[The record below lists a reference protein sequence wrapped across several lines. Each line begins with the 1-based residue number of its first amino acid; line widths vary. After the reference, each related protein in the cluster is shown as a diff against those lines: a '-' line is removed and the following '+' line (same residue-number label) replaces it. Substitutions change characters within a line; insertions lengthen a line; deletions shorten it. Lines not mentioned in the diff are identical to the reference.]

1 MRVVRRRGAVPVAL
15 RLLVAA
21 VGSAAAVVLAAPA
34 TAAPAAAVPA
44 AAAAATAVSAA
55 AVPAAAAAASA
66 ADAVAETLAGEEVAA
81 PDDLGSRSLLVVSF
95 HRAAN
100 AGAREWRSAL
110 DDAPAAEGWSI
121 YSVVVL
127 EGAPGF
133 VRRMVVRTMRGEVE
147 AARHG
152 SYLVVEE
159 GADAWRTLAGS
170 DGDAEDREDAVFV
183 ARLEGGKVCARF
195 RGLVSGAALTDLLG
209 ASC

>member
-1 MRVVRRRGAVPVAL
+1 MRVLRRRGAASVAL

-21 VGSAAAVVLAAPA
+21 GGSVAAVVSVAPAAAAPA
-34 TAAPAAAVPA
+34 FVAVAPAAAVPA
-44 AAAAATAVSAA
+44 AVA
-55 AVPAAAAAASA
+55 PAAAAAASA

-170 DGDAEDREDAVFV
+170 DGEAEDREGAVFV

-195 RGLVSGAALTDLLG
+195 RGLVSGAALTGLLG

>member
-21 VGSAAAVVLAAPA
+21 VGSVAAVVLAAPA
-34 TAAPAAAVPA
+34 TAVA
-44 AAAAATAVSAA
+44 AA

-81 PDDLGSRSLLVVSF
+81 PVDLGSRSLLVVSF